1 MKRKIV
7 ERRNPVKRLQ
17 VVSAP
22 LNYFSSILIY
32 FSLSLTEMSSQRNAV
47 FCLLITLLNAFPF
60 SIEIT

>member
-17 VVSAP
+17 MVSP
-22 LNYFSSILIY
+22 LLNYFSSTLVL
-32 FSLSLTEMSSQRNAV
+32 FSLPLTKMSSQRKV
-47 FCLLITLLNAFPF
+47 LFCLLITLLNAFPF